1 MTIAISKLT
10 GRSGDARALDR
21 AGFPHVGECLG
32 AGALRRRSGMQ
43 QHQTHA
49 ATASA
54 TGDATTG

>member
-1 MTIAISKLT
+1 MTIAIST
-10 GRSGDARALDR
+10 YARRSGDTRALDR

-32 AGALRRRSGMQ
+32 AGAKRRRPGRTL
-43 QHQTHA
+43 HQTRA